1 MRSLLLLLLLANSA
15 SAAQYVL
22 PVATARYKDRI
33 YTTTVA
39 LHNGSDRD
47 VRCKFTHRPVNDPAR
62 ILSSSEVIPA
72 HENRVIE
79 DFLME
84 VGAIGSV
91 RIDCTGE
98 IVVLSRIQ
106 DSLDDAKTFR
116 DGRVFRGTIPTTPI
130 VQGAPRSV
138 TTETDLVLIEVL
150 GKPAAASIVVKNAAG
165 SVVAKKQFDLPP
177 RAHQPVNL
185 ENVLPEFPVDITVS
199 ITGDGGVVVAS
210 ATQDSTVGKLVLRMS
225 PDSRARANE
234 HFAQQE
240 RQAVTSSATLA
251 AEAHAYGRSVIAPM
265 ASFKAAPFQE
275 PATGLILMRDRWYD
289 PSTGTFLTPD
299 PEGYDDS
306 SNPYIFG
313 RGDPVNNSDPT
324 GRHTFVKR
332 KVNGL
337 EFELLAPDPDEVRQ
351 GILGMSGSFTNPLTG
366 RRESFVWDQHASELL
381 LMQARWGNP
390 LIQDAFA
397 QFFGMTH
404 DQVDVSGLRLYWN
417 SLWHHK
423 TDIAL
428 SAGFT
433 VAMLAPEVR
442 LVDPKTLRWTQRTAG
457 GSGRAD
463 TLRASMGKG
472 WSGEPIDVVATEQGL
487 VTVDHTRAAV
497 AIELNMTKVPVR
509 IHLPSEPLPPEMLAR
524 PWGGGAKPTTW
535 GEAAAARAAAQ
546 RPPLPPTGT
555 PTPPRLPKP
564 RGHQ

>member
-1 MRSLLLLLLLANSA
+1 MRALLLVLLLANSA

-22 PVATARYKDRI
+22 PVATARYRDRI

-39 LHNGSDRD
+39 LHNRTDRD
-47 VRCKFTHRPVNDPAR
+47 VRCEFTHRPVNEPAR
-62 ILSSSEVIPA
+62 ILSSSEVVPA
-72 HENRVIE
+72 QDNRVTE

-91 RIDCTGE
+91 RVDCTGE
-98 IVVLSRIQ
+98 ILVLSRIQ

-116 DGRVFRGTIPTTPI
+116 DGRVFRATIPAKPI
-130 VQGAPRSV
+130 VEGAPQSI
-138 TTETDLVLIEVL
+138 TTQSDVVLIEVL
-150 GKPAAASIVVKNAAG
+150 GKPATASILVKTAAG
-165 SVVAKKQFDLPP
+165 AIVGEKRYDLPP

-185 ENVLPEFPVDITVS
+185 EKLLPQFGAVHITVS
-199 ITGDGGVVVAS
+199 IAGEGGVVTVS
-210 ATQDSTVGKLVLRMS
+210 ATPDPELGKLVMRLS
-225 PDSRARANE
+225 PESRARANA
-234 HFAQQE
+234 HFARQE
-240 RQAVTSSATLA
+240 RQAATASASVA

-299 PEGYDDS
+299 PEGYGDS

-313 RGDPVNNSDPT
+313 KADPVNNSDPT

-337 EFELLAPDPDEVRQ
+337 EFELLAPDPDEVRR
-351 GILGMSGSFTNPLTG
+351 GILGMSGSFINPITG
-366 RRESFVWDQHASELL
+366 KRQTFSWDQHQSELF

-397 QFFGMTH
+397 QFFGMSH
-404 DQVDVSGLRLYWN
+404 DNVDVSGLRLYWN

-433 VAMLAPEVR
+433 IAMLAPNIR
-442 LVDPKTLRWTQRTAG
+442 YVDPKTLRWTQRTAG
-457 GSGRAD
+457 GGGRAD
-463 TLRASMGKG
+463 PMRQSMRTKG
-472 WSGEPIDVVATEQGL
+472 WDGPPIDVVETPGGL

-497 AIELNMTKVPVR
+497 AQELGIDKIPVR
-509 IHLPSEPLPPEMLAR
+509 VHAPNELLPPEMAGRFGSAR
-524 PWGGGAKPTTW
+524 TW
-535 GEAAAARAAAQ
+535 GEAAAARGASQ

-555 PTPPRLPKP
+555 TTPPRLPKP
-564 RGHQ
+564 RGQQ